1 VPEVKARLKT
11 EVQDVW
17 QNIEPTLMHRYAP
30 TWVHGCTCWHSDG
43 LYLVRGPDKQMVDV
57 GDYLVRDLDGA
68 PLWMMAADFR
78 RDYEVVE

>member
-1 VPEVKARLKT
+1 MPAMTRARLKT

-17 QNIEPTLMHRYAP
+17 QYRNNRIAAP
-30 TWVHGCTCWHSDG
+30 RWVIACTVING
-43 LYLVRGPDKQMVDV
+43 QREVYLVRGADKQRIEY

-68 PLWMMAADFR
+68 PLWMTAADFR